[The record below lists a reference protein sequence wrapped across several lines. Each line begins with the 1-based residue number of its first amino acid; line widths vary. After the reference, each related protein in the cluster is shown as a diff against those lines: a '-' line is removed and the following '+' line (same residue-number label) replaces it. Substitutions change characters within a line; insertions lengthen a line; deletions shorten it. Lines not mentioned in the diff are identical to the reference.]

1 MQKPGQ
7 KVDLKKTEAE
17 IRLTTGLDEAT
28 QQEIRVSRKADQTT
42 QQELRVSTQTDME
55 VGLDDGYPS
64 DRMLDSYV
72 DTQTG
77 AGTSTETGTQS
88 DTQSDTRHKTASGE
102 LSSLEK
108 HHDPDGTM
116 GCDTCQGDL
125 VDAIADQCR
134 INVGDVIASRYEIK
148 QYLGEGGMSA
158 VYAALDKVIKR
169 DVALKILHRDLL
181 VRGKGSLLRF
191 QREAQALGNLDHPN
205 IVKIHHFDADE
216 NAQPYIVMDI
226 VKGDSLAR
234 RLAKEPENVKLT
246 DIIDIFVQVCDAL
259 AHAHQRGV
267 VHRDLKPSNIM
278 VVGNQVKVLDF
289 GIAKLMSED
298 SDQELQLTRT
308 GEVFGSPLY
317 MSPEQCRG
325 LKLDFRSDIYSIG
338 CVMYEA
344 FTGNPPFTGNSHID
358 TMLKHVNDLPASV
371 STSMCDPRY
380 VEKVDA
386 ILLRCMAKSPNARFQ
401 SMEDVKA
408 ALLELERET
417 KGPLEQIKRKLEL
430 IRLRLGAQGKFTKKM
445 IAAYCAAGLVVSG
458 LGSVAV
464 IQHNNSEQHYTFK
477 NASIEQWKEL
487 NEQGQTDFN
496 IGRFEKAQAIFKG
509 ESEMAQKL
517 GNKQLKL
524 ASLTELLDVM
534 KAQEVLSPE
543 LEKDTTFQSQKQ
555 NLASQMIA
563 LDENENAEIA
573 NLKKGLH
580 GNSSLKSAQRE
591 SLCDQ
596 AADLGLALSD
606 RGRHKE
612 GIDLLQDALGVAQ
625 KSQNQL
631 LLGKLHC
638 NLGRA
643 FANSSNLKDAQ
654 VQFAESLRLRE
665 KVLPA
670 NDVDIARTLG
680 GLASV
685 SPARDVAPLLA
696 RVHKICA
703 SSFSQNSHQVGWAES
718 LLARNAYENK
728 EFVIAKQKADSAV
741 AKCKAAIETQLSIE
755 EQNRAKLTLVRALS
769 YRAMANREL
778 LDEDLKK
785 GGKVADKDGREAS
798 IAADYAEALQYVQEL
813 NPKPNAR
820 EVDFNTAW
828 LLAEDAI
835 ALKRQY
841 ELEMSKGGNIPTDET
856 GKPNLL
862 NQAKFRLARA
872 LAINDRSPSAESK
885 TKAADYYMWLGR
897 IQRSLSDLPASERA
911 YRLAKQNSDAA
922 HGASSATSGIIQQE
936 LDAVNRDLGKKK

>member
-1 MQKPGQ
+1 MQKPRQ
-7 KVDLKKTEAE
+7 NVDLAKTAEE
-17 IRLTTGLDEAT
+17 IRLTTGLDEPT
-28 QQEIRVSRKADQTT
+28 QQEIIVSAKAEQTT
-42 QQELRVSTQTDME
+42 RQEFRVSTQTDME
-55 VGLDDGYPS
+55 AGLESGYSS
-64 DRMLDSYV
+64 DRMFDSLI

-77 AGTSTETGTQS
+77 TSNQTESHT

-116 GCDTCQGDL
+116 GCNTCQGDL
-125 VDAIADQCR
+125 VEAIADECR

-158 VYAALDKVIKR
+158 VYAATDKVIKR

-226 VKGDSLAR
+226 VNGESLAK
-234 RLAKEPENVKLT
+234 RLVKEPEAVKIT

-259 AHAHQRGV
+259 AHAHHRGV

-371 STSMCDPRY
+371 VSSMCDARY
-380 VEKVDA
+380 AEKVDA

-401 SMEDVKA
+401 SMDEVKE
-408 ALLELERET
+408 ALLELERDT
-417 KGPLEQIKRKLEL
+417 KGPLEQFKRKLEL
-430 IRLRLGAQGKFTKKM
+430 IKLRIGAQGKFTKKM

-458 LGSVAV
+458 LGAVAV
-464 IQHNNSEQHYTFK
+464 IQHNNSEQHYSFK
-477 NASIEQWKEL
+477 NVSIDQWKEL
-487 NEQGQTDFN
+487 NEQGQADFN
-496 IGRFEKAQAIFKG
+496 NGRFSKAEAIFKG
-509 ESEMAQKL
+509 ESAMAQLL

-524 ASLTELLDVM
+524 ASYTELLDVM
-534 KAQEVLSPE
+534 KAQEVLNPE
-543 LEKDTTFQSQKQ
+543 LSKDDKFQKQ
-555 NLASQMIA
+555 KQKVSSDISA
-563 LDENENAEIA
+563 LDKDENAELA
-573 NLKKGLH
+573 KLKKEL
-580 GNSSLKSAQRE
+580 LRALPLAQKE
-591 SLCDQ
+591 ALCDQ
-596 AADLGLALSD
+596 VADLGVALSD

-612 GIDLLQDALGVAQ
+612 GIDLLQHALRVVQ
-625 KSQNQL
+625 KTQNEI
-631 LLGKLHC
+631 LLGKLHY

-643 FANSSNLKDAQ
+643 FSNDRNVKDAQ
-654 VQFAESLRLRE
+654 VHFAESLKLRE
-665 KVLPA
+665 KVLPST
-670 NDVDIARTLG
+670 DVDIARAAA
-680 GLASV
+680 GLAGV
-685 SPARDVAPLLA
+685 SPPQDVARLLE
-696 RVHKICA
+696 RVRKVCA
-703 SSFSQNSHQVGWAES
+703 ASFSQNSHQVGWADS
-718 LLARNAYENK
+718 LLSRHAYETK
-728 EFVIAKQKADSAV
+728 DYLTAKQKADSAV
-741 AKCKAAIETQLSIE
+741 SKCKAAIETQLSVE

-778 LDEDLKK
+778 LDADLKK
-785 GGKVADKDGREAS
+785 GGKVVDKDAREAAIS
-798 IAADYAEALQYVQEL
+798 ADYAEALQYVQEL

-820 EVDFNTAW
+820 EVDTNTAW
-828 LLAEDAI
+828 LLTEDAI
-835 ALKRQY
+835 ALKKHY
-841 ELEMSKGGNIPTDET
+841 DFAMSKGDSLPNDDS
-856 GKPNLL
+856 GKPALL
-862 NQAKFRLARA
+862 NQAKFRVARA
-872 LAINDRSPSAESK
+872 LAINDRLPSTESK
-885 TKAADYYMWLGR
+885 TKAADYYLWLGR
-897 IQRSLSDLPASERA
+897 IERALSDLPASERA

-922 HGASSATSGIIQQE
+922 NGTSSALSGLIQQE
-936 LDAVNRDLGKKK
+936 LDAVNRDLGKK